1 MNSDENKN
9 GGLIRMRKKFLKQ
22 SLKTRIIYLY
32 TIFVLVL
39 MGGITFYTY
48 YFNVNLL
55 KHKED
60 SILQD
65 SLAYLEQT
73 ISARIELV
81 NDEYINVFDDK
92 QFLQLY
98 LGSQKSE
105 MDKGTRLKL
114 NNDFQIYLAE
124 LKMRNHDII
133 DAINLYT
140 SDGQVFSSEYRYQMT
155 FEQFQK
161 TTNYSDCMKNKNKIL
176 YRNMEVDNGQFHM
189 LRSFYFLDNGKSNY
203 PSVGYL
209 SEDDED
215 YSTLVFSLK
224 KKYLRNVISE
234 EAIERQVSVLIIDQN
249 GKIVVREGA
258 MDWMSEEERSELI
271 NEIEDY
277 VSQGYQGNFEKN
289 RAGIHMR
296 QMDIAD
302 WSIVYIY
309 NMNILYQQAGQ
320 IRKVAVVMFTLAVVV
335 VFLIASFISRT
346 VTKPIRLLAK
356 SMDEAIENNMEVVFE
371 TKYEDEIAYLGNKF
385 SELMHRVSTLLTE
398 VKSIEKQKNVEQQ
411 KALQAQINP
420 HFLYNTLDMVYWLAK
435 MERQD
440 NIANIIADLAD
451 FFRLSLNKGEDITT
465 VKKETEHV
473 QKYLEIQRVRMDE
486 KFDYEIT
493 IDSNVEESN
502 VPKLILQPFV
512 ENTLIHGFQSVN
524 YQGKIRISVIREE
537 EDIIFFIEDNGIGMD
552 KDLLETLNDSRQI
565 ERGEHGY
572 AIGNVRER
580 IYLYSGNKH
589 NIAFDTSVEQ
599 GTRVQIRFPFEFKE
613 EVKYD
618 ENVSR

>member
-1 MNSDENKN
+1 
-9 GGLIRMRKKFLKQ
+9 MRKKFLKQ